1 MSIVL
6 VAAAVIGAMIGIKAG
21 EESNKK
27 NRQRR
32 FEASK
37 QEYKPLEQAQ
47 NINTQNN
54 PSEPVIPVENY
65 YTVDLFHGTPDKEKL
80 FGILNQQAFVIGD
93 GNKYG
98 SGVYW
103 TTQFKKAQ
111 EYAGRNGGIVK
122 ARLQCPSSQIV
133 GYAALSDSDS
143 FKKWKKQS
151 GISNEGD
158 AITAYCLNHLNK
170 RFLKID
176 DHTYVALAH
185 RTAMDDRVRFQGITI
200 HQ

>member
-54 PSEPVIPVENY
+54 LSEPVIPVENY

-80 FGILNQQAFVIGD
+80 FGNI
-93 GNKYG
+93 KP
-98 SGVYW
+98 
-103 TTQFKKAQ
+103 
-111 EYAGRNGGIVK
+111 AGICHRRWEQIRKRCVLDNTIQKSPGIVRSK
-122 ARLQCPSSQIV
+122 WWYCKGQASVSVKPDCRLCRIV
-133 GYAALSDSDS
+133 G
-143 FKKWKKQS
+143 FRQ
-151 GISNEGD
+151 
-158 AITAYCLNHLNK
+158 
-170 RFLKID
+170 F
-176 DHTYVALAH
+176 
-185 RTAMDDRVRFQGITI
+185 
-200 HQ
+200 